1 MQSEK
6 FVSNF
11 AGTGGGAY
19 ITGTGNDEIST
30 AGITPTSATKFDG
43 CQFVNNRAT
52 GTGGAIESV
61 AGQDYISNT
70 TFVGNTASVGG
81 AMRLAG
87 KAGVDNCSFVD
98 NRSDEGDGPAIANV
112 GVISVIKGSSFTG
125 NVFFCEPGKYLDFTE
140 VSKCFWSQ
148 CKVVCKRPTE
158 NFKMMP

>member
-1 MQSEK
+1 
-6 FVSNF
+6 
-11 AGTGGGAY
+11 
-19 ITGTGNDEIST
+19 
-30 AGITPTSATKFDG
+30 
-43 CQFVNNRAT
+43 
-52 GTGGAIESV
+52 
-61 AGQDYISNT
+61 
-70 TFVGNTASVGG
+70 
-81 AMRLAG
+81 MRLAG